1 MVHPPSAPHGSL
13 AGSGAPRPGPPRGVA
28 PAEVEYPAPM
38 NRIWL
43 GVAALAAMLPLFA
56 CSGPEPRVLV
66 LGFDGLD
73 PEAVD
78 RLISEGRLPH
88 FARLRQEGA
97 YGRLR
102 SFEPML
108 SPILWTTIATGRT
121 PDAHGIGHFVALD
134 PATGE
139 PLPVTSDLRRVRALW
154 DLLSERERTTALV
167 GWWATWPPEPIQGW
181 VVSDHLAYHFLF
193 GDGLTAADPTVK
205 TSPPGL
211 EAELA
216 PLVVRPAAIGRAEL
230 APFADVTEADLARPL
245 DVQDDLAHLRWV
257 IASAETY
264 RRIGLELWRSRR
276 PDVELVYFEGT
287 DSVAHLF
294 GHLVRREGLA
304 SELAA
309 QQARYGRAVEAMYER
324 ADAILGDFLA
334 AADRATTVLV
344 LSDHGFELGVL
355 PDDPSRLRD
364 MRRVSERFHRP
375 EGVLYAWGRGVEA
388 GARFDG
394 ATLLDVAPTVLAL
407 QGLPASREMPGRVL
421 DEGFVRLA
429 VPERVATFEA
439 TPRAK
444 TAVARDAAA
453 DQAMLEHL
461 KSLGYLAGSRRDE
474 ATGAPSP
481 GPAPAGLSSPQAD
494 RNLAAIA
501 FQEKRYEESERLY
514 RALAQADPGDAGLRS
529 SLAGV
534 LGALGRYEEA
544 MHELDAALARDPIN
558 PEGYH
563 NKGALLERLG
573 RRDQA
578 IEQYRTAVR
587 YRPDFEPSRQALA
600 RLTGSAEVRAPRD
613 EAERKATALCEQA
626 ADAARRGA
634 YPEAFA
640 RLDEAKRLAPEY
652 VLVFQ
657 YESNVAYLAGD
668 LPRAIAAL
676 ERALAL
682 EPGNELF
689 RHNLEELKRAA
700 GEQHPR

>member
-1 MVHPPSAPHGSL
+1 
-13 AGSGAPRPGPPRGVA
+13 
-28 PAEVEYPAPM
+28 
-38 NRIWL
+38 
-43 GVAALAAMLPLFA
+43 
-56 CSGPEPRVLV
+56 V

-73 PEAVD
+73 PAAVD
-78 RLISEGRLPH
+78 LLISEGRLPH
-88 FARLRQEGA
+88 FARMRREGA

-108 SPILWTTIATGRT
+108 SPILWTTIATGRP

-134 PATGE
+134 PSTGE
-139 PLPVTSDLRRVRALW
+139 SLPVTSDLRKVRALW
-154 DLLSERERTTALV
+154 DVLSERGKTTALV
-167 GWWATWPPEPIQGW
+167 GWWATWPPEPIRGW

-193 GDGLTAADPTVK
+193 GDGLSAADPTVK
-205 TSPPGL
+205 TSPPEL
-211 EAELA
+211 EARLA

-230 APFADVTEADLARPL
+230 APFADVSDADLARPL
-245 DVQDDLAHLRWV
+245 DLQDDLAHLRWV
-257 IASAETY
+257 IAAAETY
-264 RRIGLELWRSRR
+264 RRIGLELWRSER

-294 GHLVRREGLA
+294 GHLVRARGLA
-304 SELAA
+304 GELAL

-375 EGVLYAWGRGVEA
+375 EGVLYAWGRGVKA
-388 GARFDG
+388 GARFD
-394 ATLLDVAPTVLAL
+394 AASLLDVAPTVLAL
-407 QGLPASREMPGRVL
+407 QDLPASREMPGRVL
-421 DEGFVRLA
+421 AEGFVRLEA
-429 VPERVATFEA
+429 PERVATFEA
-439 TPRAK
+439 TPRERSG
-444 TAVARDAAA
+444 VARDAAA

-461 KSLGYLAGSRRDE
+461 RSLGYLAGARRDE
-474 ATGAPSP
+474 APGAASTV
-481 GPAPAGLSSPQAD
+481 PAPAGISSPQAD

-501 FQEKRYEESERLY
+501 FQEKRYEEAERRY

-600 RLTGSAEVRAPRD
+600 RLTGSAEVRAPHG
-613 EAERKATALCEQA
+613 EAEERATRLCEKA

-640 RLDEAKRLAPEY
+640 RLDEARRVAPDF
-652 VLVFQ
+652 VLVLQ

-668 LPRAIAAL
+668 KPRAIAAL

-689 RHNLEELKRAA
+689 RHNLEELRKRS
-700 GEQHPR
+700 GETSP